1 MTYYFSVRHELELVQ
16 EAAERELLRTSWNGI
31 RKMIRVLQKTGMD
44 NEKVKTAVLSEYNLS
59 DEEYDII
66 LSLKEDLTEDNDQIV
81 KDWLERKE

>member
-1 MTYYFSVRHELELVQ
+1 
-16 EAAERELLRTSWNGI
+16 
-31 RKMIRVLQKTGMD
+31 MIRVLQKTGMD

-66 LSLKEDLTEDNDQIV
+66 FSLKEDLTEDNDQIV